1 MRHSAGRRV
10 LASRSAAAQAQRVG
24 RGPLETPTRGDKPLD
39 PKVEGSLVG
48 CARGYALSYVAGGGV
63 GTRSVAI
70 GGVVC
75 VLLIGALFYMF
86 LTVLIV
92 IPNKPLGDVRNLIA
106 LHCIT
111 L

>member
-63 GTRSVAI
+63 GARSAAI
-70 GGVVC
+70 GSVVC
-75 VLLIGALFYMF
+75 F
-86 LTVLIV
+86 LGVCVSSSAILSCSPIHQVTMMWDA
-92 IPNKPLGDVRNLIA
+92 PFGGEARSYEA
-106 LHCIT
+106 
-111 L
+111 